1 VKYKYN
7 VTYKKSGKSMIKNFK
22 TKQKMIDTL
31 VKDGAKYSKLDNVIV
46 NFGPIALPIK
56 HTVWYVTTV

>member
-1 VKYKYN
+1 
-7 VTYKKSGKSMIKNFK
+7 MIKNFK